1 MLRDAGVRTKLLAVL
16 AIPTVL
22 LLVVTGV
29 LVGSQVKAA
38 GRAGQ
43 VHALTDVAIQV
54 NRVVHSLQ
62 EERSATLRYLQD
74 GGSGARSEMLGQR
87 QYSNQQLRTLR
98 GLVAD
103 SPVDQMSQA
112 VQVAVGRS
120 TAAHEELASARRS
133 VDAGRFFATEADVFY
148 TRVIRT
154 DLDLP
159 GVVAS
164 SGTTELAQLLQAYQA
179 LSSGIEY
186 SSHERDLV
194 EVALVRGTLTE
205 ADFAQTSALT
215 AQQRQALQDFQRD
228 APLAFP
234 RLDNALAK
242 SEVFEIDQVRRDLP
256 DLLKGQDPD
265 IGRSV
270 EWVGAANSRIGPMTA
285 SETSLVSDIAT
296 VAEDTQTSQEQTA
309 LLLVLASVLGLGLAL
324 MLAIGLARRITRPLR
339 RLTVAAGEI
348 GDELPRM
355 VERMQTP
362 GEGPGVVVEPIA
374 VESRDEIG
382 QLAVAFNTVNDVTV
396 QVAKE
401 QAALRSSI
409 AEMFVNV
416 ARRNQVL
423 LGRQLSQLDR
433 MESGEEDP
441 DVLQH
446 LFTLDHL
453 ATRMRRNAESL
464 LVLAGID
471 SSRRL
476 RTGLPLSDVIR
487 TAVGEIEAYDR
498 IDLSMSEDPEVSG
511 RHALTVAHLLAELLE
526 NATHFSNPETRVVVS
541 ASVTGQGVDVTVTD
555 YGLGMSE
562 ADVADAN
569 EKIAHPP
576 VAEIAVSQRLGLF
589 VVGRLATRL
598 GATVRLRRG
607 RAAGTVVAV
616 SLPAALFEGMT
627 VVAPVPEE
635 QAPVFEAPVVEDA
648 AADVVGD
655 ADVLGDA
662 EVVGDVEVADAEA
675 EPVAQPEAAP
685 ARRGLLR
692 RRRPKVVEP
701 VEPVVEAEPDVAVE
715 LEPDDA
721 VDVAVEPVELAVEVE
736 LVEPDT
742 EVTLA
747 AEPDGVDVVA
757 VAEVE
762 PEVAEVAAEVAEVVP
777 VPEPEPEPEPVV
789 APVVY
794 AAAVDVLPSAPVR
807 GGRFG
812 RHRQPEPATP
822 SPAPVLPTYQPQVV
836 AEPVTQ
842 LTPATP
848 PTPPA
853 PAAPAVLP
861 VAAPEPA
868 PVLSAEPVDAELPEP
883 RPDQPPQQAAD
894 LPAPVV
900 PPAPRP
906 VAPMPRRAPA
916 QLPAPVLSAAS
927 VTSSLPELD
936 RVSAQSDLQAS
947 ALSELRGLYEPVFT
961 PEESPAAAPEA
972 AAGGL
977 ARRTPKATADD
988 TDTDGT
994 APADG
999 PARVRSRTAN
1009 DVRGMLSGFRAGVE
1023 RGRGAADATSPAPT
1037 DDPTS

>member
-215 AQQRQALQDFQRD
+215 AQQRQALQDFQRN

-270 EWVGAANSRIGPMTA
+270 EWVTAANSRIGPMTA

-362 GEGPGVVVEPIA
+362 GEGPGVVVEPIP
-374 VESRDEIG
+374 VDSRDEIG

-476 RTGLPLSDVIR
+476 RTGLRS
-487 TAVGEIEAYDR
+487 
-498 IDLSMSEDPEVSG
+498 
-511 RHALTVAHLLAELLE
+511 
-526 NATHFSNPETRVVVS
+526 
-541 ASVTGQGVDVTVTD
+541 
-555 YGLGMSE
+555 
-562 ADVADAN
+562 
-569 EKIAHPP
+569 
-576 VAEIAVSQRLGLF
+576 
-589 VVGRLATRL
+589 
-598 GATVRLRRG
+598 
-607 RAAGTVVAV
+607 
-616 SLPAALFEGMT
+616 
-627 VVAPVPEE
+627 
-635 QAPVFEAPVVEDA
+635 
-648 AADVVGD
+648 
-655 ADVLGDA
+655 
-662 EVVGDVEVADAEA
+662 
-675 EPVAQPEAAP
+675 
-685 ARRGLLR
+685 
-692 RRRPKVVEP
+692 
-701 VEPVVEAEPDVAVE
+701 
-715 LEPDDA
+715 
-721 VDVAVEPVELAVEVE
+721 
-736 LVEPDT
+736 
-742 EVTLA
+742 
-747 AEPDGVDVVA
+747 
-757 VAEVE
+757 
-762 PEVAEVAAEVAEVVP
+762 
-777 VPEPEPEPEPVV
+777 
-789 APVVY
+789 
-794 AAAVDVLPSAPVR
+794 
-807 GGRFG
+807 
-812 RHRQPEPATP
+812 
-822 SPAPVLPTYQPQVV
+822 
-836 AEPVTQ
+836 
-842 LTPATP
+842 
-848 PTPPA
+848 
-853 PAAPAVLP
+853 
-861 VAAPEPA
+861 
-868 PVLSAEPVDAELPEP
+868 
-883 RPDQPPQQAAD
+883 
-894 LPAPVV
+894 
-900 PPAPRP
+900 
-906 VAPMPRRAPA
+906 
-916 QLPAPVLSAAS
+916 
-927 VTSSLPELD
+927 
-936 RVSAQSDLQAS
+936 
-947 ALSELRGLYEPVFT
+947 
-961 PEESPAAAPEA
+961 
-972 AAGGL
+972 
-977 ARRTPKATADD
+977 
-988 TDTDGT
+988 
-994 APADG
+994 
-999 PARVRSRTAN
+999 VRSRRTTGSTC
-1009 DVRGMLSGFRAGVE
+1009 RCR
-1023 RGRGAADATSPAPT
+1023 RTRRSPGGT
-1037 DDPTS
+1037 R